1 MVNKNAR
8 VTQCARKKCT
18 TQNKTKLW
26 IESKIEDLK
35 QNRAIDFVCV
45 RNMEHHP
52 KKMCHLFIM
61 HVRNMQQKQANKI
74 GNFGLQT
81 KSHDCLVNE

>member
-1 MVNKNAR
+1 
-8 VTQCARKKCT
+8 
-18 TQNKTKLW
+18 L

-52 KKMCHLFIM
+52 KKMRHLFIM

-81 KSHDCLVNE
+81 KSHDCFSE